1 MGMKKRQITN
11 TPARLRWILTYIT
24 AALLFAACATPC
36 HSNNG
41 ARVERILDDRDARW
55 EIMADKMSYSLDD
68 TLYIA
73 EGNVTITRSGQVLSA
88 ERAMY
93 NNNTGI
99 VQVFGNVRLEANGDL
114 FSGETGIFD
123 LKSHYGQITR
133 GSLFLRENN
142 VHIQGTSMVRT
153 GPNTY
158 VVRGCRVTTCNG
170 DIPDWSITG
179 SEVKVTLEGYGQV
192 RNAAFRIR
200 NFPVFYI
207 PYAIFPVKTKRQTG
221 LLLPRLGYSDLN
233 GYDIELPFF
242 WAISEQIDATL
253 YKRYLSK
260 RGFMQ
265 GLEFRSLTKEVSKG
279 VFIFDILSDKIAT
292 KDLSEREQVDISP
305 FSRTN
310 QTRYWFRS
318 SADQKLPGG
327 MEARLDTDLVSD
339 QDYLREF
346 RGSLYGF
353 QARPE
358 LEETSGRPVDDI
370 YSSLRR
376 SALRM
381 SRDGESYSLQALA
394 SYYENPMN
402 PPNDNTP
409 QPILGLNFTGL
420 SRRVPGLPLFAGVD
434 AEYDYVWREEGQKGH
449 RASISPAATYP
460 LRLGRYAEVRQSLAL
475 FLGTQWLDE
484 SYEGI
489 DRLTSRAYESKTT
502 LSTIMEK
509 AFDFRYGD
517 VRKLNHK
524 ITPSLTYTYRGY
536 NEGDKES
543 PWFEPIDEVG
553 GINKITFSLENLLNA
568 KKKNDKGAVSYA
580 QWASFTLIQSYDVN
594 EARRDDE
601 PLRPKRPFDPLT
613 GVLSLKPFR
622 YLDFQAIT
630 LWDHY
635 ENHVSYADLSLDLKL
650 RRSGGRTDILEIDYL
665 YQNES
670 SKSLNCNSGR
680 LDEIRGAFQYQNESG
695 KSLNC
700 NLYLNLDYGFS
711 VGSSLRKD
719 FDSSDDLE
727 TTYWLDYA
735 SQCWG
740 VRLIVEDL
748 DDSKRFMLVFR
759 IPSLGELKSL

>member
-1 MGMKKRQITN
+1 MGMKKKQTTYTRT
-11 TPARLRWILTYIT
+11 RLRWICIVIT
-24 AALLFAACATPC
+24 AALLFAVYATPC
-36 HSNNG
+36 FSNNR
-41 ARVERILDDRDARW
+41 ARADRILDDRDARW
-55 EIMADKMSYSLDD
+55 EILADKMSYSFDD

-73 EGNVTITRSGQVLSA
+73 EGNVTITRSGQILSA
-88 ERAMY
+88 DRAMY
-93 NNNTGI
+93 NNKTGI
-99 VQVFGNVRLEANGDL
+99 VQVSGNVRLEANGDL
-114 FSGETGIFD
+114 FSGEAGIFD

-133 GSLFLRENN
+133 GSLFFRENN
-142 VHIQGTSMVRT
+142 VHIQGSSMVRT

-170 DIPDWSITG
+170 DVPDWSITG
-179 SEVKVTLEGYGQV
+179 SKVKVTLEGYGQV
-192 RNAAFRIR
+192 KNAAFRIR

-221 LLLPRLGYSDLN
+221 LLPPRLGLSDLN

-242 WAISEQIDATL
+242 WAISDRIDATF
-253 YKRYLSK
+253 YERYLSK

-265 GLEFRSLTKEVSKG
+265 GLEFRYLTNDESKG
-279 VFIFDILSDKIAT
+279 VFLVDILSDKIAT
-292 KDLSEREQVDISP
+292 KDLSDREQVDIGP
-305 FSRTN
+305 FQRTN

-318 SADQKLPGG
+318 RADQKLPGG
-327 MEARLDTDLVSD
+327 IEARLDTDFVSD
-339 QDYLREF
+339 QDYLKEF

-353 QARPE
+353 RARPE

-376 SALRM
+376 SALRL
-381 SRDGESYSLQALA
+381 SRDGESSSLQALGA
-394 SYYENPMN
+394 YYENPMD
-402 PPNDNTP
+402 PPNDDTP
-409 QPILGLNFTGL
+409 QPIIGLNFRGL
-420 SRRVPGLPLFAGVD
+420 SRQVPHLPLFFGVD
-434 AEYDYVWREEGQKGH
+434 AEYDYVWREQGQKGH
-449 RASISPAATYP
+449 RTSVSPAATYP
-460 LRLGRYAEVRQSLAL
+460 LRLGRYAEVQQSLAF
-475 FLGTQWLDE
+475 FLGSQWFDE
-484 SYEGI
+484 PYDGT
-489 DRLTSRAYESKTT
+489 DRLTSRAYESETT

-509 AFDFRYGD
+509 AFDFRWGN

-536 NEGDKES
+536 NEGDKDS

-580 QWASFTLIQSYDVN
+580 QWASFTLIQGYDVN
-594 EARRDDE
+594 EARENDS
-601 PLRPKRPFDPLT
+601 PSQPKRPFDPLI

-665 YQNES
+665 YQDES
-670 SKSLNCNSGR
+670 SKSLN
-680 LDEIRGAFQYQNESG
+680 F
-695 KSLNC
+695 

-719 FDSSDDLE
+719 FDRSDDLE
-727 TTYWLDYA
+727 TSYWLDYV

-740 VRLIVEDL
+740 ARLIVENL
-748 DDSKRFMLVFR
+748 DDSKSFMLVFR
-759 IPSLGELKSL
+759 IPSLGELKNL